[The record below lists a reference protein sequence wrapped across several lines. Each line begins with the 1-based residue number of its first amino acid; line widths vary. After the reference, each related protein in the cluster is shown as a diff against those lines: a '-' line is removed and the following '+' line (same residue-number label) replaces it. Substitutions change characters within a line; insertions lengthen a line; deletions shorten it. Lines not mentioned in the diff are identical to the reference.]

1 MFQKLPEG
9 REGWVQPA
17 KPGALAEAVML
28 EQNPEGGQSGSGG
41 ERVGHRGPQV
51 SRWVPWPACVS
62 KRAWLRMKSEG
73 MGRPLTMRLRF
84 PGGPRG
90 PQG

>member
-41 ERVGHRGPQV
+41 ERVGRWGPQV
-51 SRWVPWPACVS
+51 SRWVPC
-62 KRAWLRMKSEG
+62 
-73 MGRPLTMRLRF
+73 
-84 PGGPRG
+84 RG
-90 PQG
+90 QRV

>member
-1 MFQKLPEG
+1 M
-9 REGWVQPA
+9 GWA
-17 KPGALAEAVML
+17 PGATG
-28 EQNPEGGQSGSGG
+28 EQ
-41 ERVGHRGPQV
+41 VGA
-51 SRWVPWPACVS
+51 VPWPARVS
-62 KRAWLRMKSEG
+62 KRAWPRMKSEG